1 MSAKEFYEAHQQEE
15 FLSKGEIIKMMQQ
28 YVDHLEEEKKAAQ
41 ENISQAG
48 EQC

>member
-15 FLSKGEIIKMMQQ
+15 FLSKLEIIKMMQL
-28 YVDHLEEEKKAAQ
+28 YVAHLEEEKKSAH